1 MPKILRVNPYEI
13 VVGMDDGSMRNFSRS
28 ECNYNPRPNDLVDIF
43 ESDFETLITK
53 REINCNNSNTYVY
66 RENISGRYV
75 DKVVYVVLSFL
86 LGSFGIQKFYSGKI
100 GSGIACVIFSFTAI
114 PAFIGIYDG
123 IKGLTTEE
131 NSEGKIFIPS

>member
-28 ECNYNPRPNDLVDIF
+28 ECDYNPRPNDLVDIF
-43 ESDFETLITK
+43 ESDFETVITK
-53 REINCNNSNTYVY
+53 REINNNSDRYVY

-75 DKVVYVVLSFL
+75 DKVAYVVLSFL
-86 LGSFGIQKFYSGKI
+86 LGSIGIQKFYSGKI
-100 GSGIACVIFSFTAI
+100 GSGILCMIFAFTGI

-123 IKGLTTEE
+123 IKGLTTKE